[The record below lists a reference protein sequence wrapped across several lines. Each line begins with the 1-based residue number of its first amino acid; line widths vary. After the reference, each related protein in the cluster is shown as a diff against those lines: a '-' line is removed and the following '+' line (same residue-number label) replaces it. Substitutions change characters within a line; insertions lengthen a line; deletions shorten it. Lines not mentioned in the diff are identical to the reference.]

1 MIGTDLEYG
10 DKVRIASGVDEGKR
24 GMIIGIALNRIPTL
38 ATIICENVEDR
49 DRFESGLKIT
59 ILNDKVKRIKS

>member
-38 ATIICENVEDR
+38 ATIICENGEVIVVRCDSIQVIEHNEID
-49 DRFESGLKIT
+49 G
-59 ILNDKVKRIKS
+59 